1 MFNGCQS
8 LSCKKTVHDIL
19 ILHPIFVDYITNP
32 VKLLHFSTM
41 ISVKKNKIKNLFRVV
56 QHALKMT
63 LSQAPSSVR
72 RAAEHKV
79 NEKTNT
85 RRKQNCLKYL
95 LKYKYDDTEGH

>member
-1 MFNGCQS
+1 M
-8 LSCKKTVHDIL
+8 TTD
-19 ILHPIFVDYITNP
+19 FVGYITNP
-32 VKLLHFSTM
+32 VKLLHFGTL
-41 ISVKKNKIKNLFRVV
+41 ISVKITKYHVV

-63 LSQAPSSVR
+63 LSQAPSSAR

-85 RRKQNCLKYL
+85 QRKQNCLKYL